1 MIQKILS
8 ATLLLNFLLIT
19 SSVFA
24 ATDWCA
30 SANTKAGFKMQETS
44 GVYLDCSSNSNN
56 GTIAG
61 TVTRGATGKYA
72 NGVQFTQSNNADINI
87 SSASSLNNIDPIS
100 VALWA
105 NNNSDGDNSANQTD
119 AGVLIQKNGRSWLF
133 AHKQTNKLRW
143 LVHYSGGN
151 TAWDTT
157 TAVVGYGV
165 FEHYAVTH
173 NRAGAGVP
181 TFYVNGVSKTV
192 SGGTPFGTIDDDSG
206 TQIFIGISG
215 SGGVN
220 ELDSTVD
227 ELLVY
232 GGILTSTDV
241 NEVKDNGLDG
251 LQGASDVYSGR
262 GMGRGIG
269 RGVGR

>member
-1 MIQKILS
+1 MILRILS
-8 ATLLLNFLLIT
+8 ATLFLSSLLII
-19 SSVFA
+19 SPGFA

-30 SANTKAGFKMQETS
+30 SANTKAGWKMEETS
-44 GVYLDCSSNSNN
+44 GVYEDCSSNNN
-56 GTIAG
+56 DGTVSG
-61 TVTRGATGKYA
+61 SVTRGVTGKYGS
-72 NGVQFTQSNNADINI
+72 GVQFTQSNNADIHIN
-87 SSASSLNNIDPIS
+87 SATSLNNIDPIS
-100 VALWA
+100 IALWT

-157 TAVVGYGV
+157 TAVVGYGS

-181 TFYVNGVSKTV
+181 TVYVNGVSKTV
-192 SGGTPFGTIDDDSG
+192 SGGTPFGSIDDDSG

-251 LQGASDVYSGR
+251 LQGTSDVYSGR
-262 GMGRGIG
+262 GMGRGIA